1 MRLGTPSSPT
11 ALIPLAG
18 EAVGT
23 TAYPELRHCFIS
35 ETPLLDERTMDSL
48 IPVFTLIFGA
58 VVGVVATWLALH
70 AKWHRGFDDGRAASA
85 TELAALNERVA
96 AKDRELQ
103 KLQESFDEEAAVSD
117 SLRHENAR
125 LQANLEGERRAA
137 HERAESFKQAAEA
150 LAEKFKALSRDA
162 LKDNN
167 QEFLNLARATLE
179 KFQATAKGD
188 LEQRQQA
195 IDQLVKPLRES
206 LDKVDGKI
214 EEMERIRAG
223 AYSGLIEQVKTL
235 AASQQ
240 QLQSETGN
248 LVKALRTP
256 HIRGRWGEIQLRRVV
271 ELAGMLQ
278 YCDFTEQASVATED
292 SRIRPD
298 VIVRLPG
305 NRTIVVDAK
314 VPFEAFYESISTT
327 DDVVRLDRLKEH
339 ARLVRTHIGN
349 LSRKSYW
356 ETVQPTPE
364 FVLLFLPGENFYSA
378 ALEQDPKLIEDGIN
392 QRVIIATPTTLIAL
406 LKAISYGWQQEQRAA
421 NADEVGKLGKELYD
435 RMRTFINYFADIGRN
450 LDRALESY
458 NKGVGSLEARVLV
471 TARKFKE
478 RGAIAGEEIDTL
490 EPVDKSTRVL
500 NLDEGG
506 LFPELVAAE
515 PVDDDE
521 DDESLP
527 LLSSK
532 TAAGQ
537 G

>member
-1 MRLGTPSSPT
+1 M
-11 ALIPLAG
+11 
-18 EAVGT
+18 EN
-23 TAYPELRHCFIS
+23 
-35 ETPLLDERTMDSL
+35 L

-58 VVGVVATWLALH
+58 VIGGAVAWLALH
-70 AKWHRGFDDGRAASA
+70 AKARRGFDDGKAAAA
-85 TELAALNERVA
+85 TEIAALQERVA
-96 AKDRELQ
+96 AKDRELH
-103 KLQESFDEEAAVSD
+103 KLQETFDAEVIESD
-117 SLRHENAR
+117 GLRQLSAG
-125 LQANLEGERRAA
+125 LQAQLEGERRAA
-137 HERAESFKQAAEA
+137 QERSESFKRVTEE

-188 LEQRQQA
+188 LEQRRQA
-195 IDQLVKPLRES
+195 IDQLVKPLKES
-206 LDKVDGKI
+206 LEKVDGKI

-271 ELAGMLQ
+271 ELAGMIQ
-278 YCDFTEQASVATED
+278 YCDFAEQANVVTED
-292 SRIRPD
+292 GRIRPD

-314 VPFEAFYESISTT
+314 VPFEAFYESISAT
-327 DDVVRLDRLKEH
+327 DNGVRLERLKEH
-339 ARLVRTHIGN
+339 ARLVRVHIGN

-364 FVLLFLPGENFYSA
+364 FVLLFLPGESFYSA

-435 RMRTFINYFADIGRN
+435 RLRTFINYFADIGRN

-458 NKGVGSLEARVLV
+458 NKGVGSLEARVMV

-478 RGAIAGEEIDTL
+478 RGAIAGEEIEVM
-490 EPVDKSTRVL
+490 EPVDKSSRVL

-506 LFPELVAAE
+506 LFPELVAGE
-515 PVDDDE
+515 DE
-521 DDESLP
+521 AGEDESMP
-527 LLSSK
+527 LLRSSR

>member
-1 MRLGTPSSPT
+1 M
-11 ALIPLAG
+11 
-18 EAVGT
+18 E
-23 TAYPELRHCFIS
+23 
-35 ETPLLDERTMDSL
+35 SL
-48 IPVFTLIFGA
+48 IPVASILVGGLIGA
-58 VVGVVATWLALH
+58 AIAWAILR
-70 AKWHRGFDDGRAASA
+70 AKSQRSFEDGKADGA
-85 TELAALNERVA
+85 TEIAILHERVA
-96 AKDRELQ
+96 AKDRELL
-103 KLQESFDEEAAVSD
+103 KLQESFAAQADELALADDQNSN
-117 SLRHENAR
+117 LR
-125 LQANLEGERRAA
+125 ANIEGERRAA
-137 HERAESFKQAAEA
+137 QERNEAFKKVSEE

-167 QEFLNLARATLE
+167 EEFLNLARATLE
-179 KFQATAKGD
+179 RFQATAKGD

-195 IDQLVKPLRES
+195 IDQLVKPLKDS
-206 LDKVDGKI
+206 LEKVDGKI
-214 EEMERIRAG
+214 GEIEKARTG
-223 AYSGLIEQVKTL
+223 AYAELREQVRAL
-235 AASQQ
+235 ATS
-240 QLQSETGN
+240 QLQLHAETGN

-278 YCDFTEQASVATED
+278 YCDFTEQETITSED

-327 DDVVRLDRLKEH
+327 DEAVRIDRLKEH
-339 ARLVRTHIGN
+339 ARLVRMHIGA

-364 FVLLFLPGENFYSA
+364 FVLLFLPGETFYSA

-435 RMRTFINYFADIGRN
+435 RLRTFINYFADIGRN

-478 RGAIAGEEIDTL
+478 RGAIAGEEVEQV
-490 EPVDKSTRVL
+490 EPIDKSTRTL
-500 NLDEGG
+500 TLDEGG
-506 LFPELVAAE
+506 LFPELVAHEEGASE
-515 PVDDDE
+515 KPAP
-521 DDESLP
+521 SLP
-527 LLSSK
+527 FSK
-532 TAAGQ
+532 SATGQ